1 MYEYFADTTEF
12 ETAIQVLEKV
22 YVKKKNEIFA
32 RHQLATRRQRP
43 SETLDEFL
51 RDLHRLSKDCTLKD
65 VTAEEY
71 REELV
76 RDAFINGLSSAN
88 IRQRL
93 LETQALTLSQAFDQ
107 TRSLDLAQRTLEAF
121 QSLGPVIAA
130 ASGCLEDAVKS
141 PYTNQQEIRPVEDST
156 LASMTTKKRCW
167 FCATSLHL
175 RARCPAKDS
184 DCSSCGKKG
193 HWAKVCQTKGKK
205 QATASISSPTLCAIS
220 AAVPYCLNCSATNL
234 KVNGRR
240 VSGLIDSASSESFID
255 KLHIKPASQSIT
267 LAMSS
272 STASVIGECTV
283 DLYMKDSIY
292 PNTRLGVIEN
302 LCGDVILGIDFQKQ
316 HSSVTIEYG
325 GPRPELKISNI
336 GNKPVCSLTSAG
348 MSEPLLFANMQ
359 GDAKPIAT
367 KS

>member
-1 MYEYFADTTEF
+1 MECILCPDKLDVDPNSPATEKEYKHWRKTFENFTDECGDRAPDKLRCLTKYVSATVYEYFADATEF

-32 RHQLATRRQRP
+32 RHHLATRRWRP

-51 RDLHRLSKDCTLKD
+51 RDLHRLSKDCTLKA

-88 IRQRL
+88 MRQRL
-93 LETQALTLSQAFDQ
+93 LENQALTLSQAFDQ
-107 TRSLDLAQRTLEAF
+107 VRSLDLAQRTSEAF

-130 ASGCLEDAVKS
+130 ASGCMEETVKS
-141 PYTNQQEIRPVEDST
+141 PYTNQQDIRPVEDST
-156 LASMTTKKRCW
+156 LANMTTKKRCW
-167 FCATSLHL
+167 FCGGSLHF
-175 RARCPAKDS
+175 RVRCPAKDS
-184 DCSSCGKKG
+184 DCSSCGKRG

-205 QATASISSPTLCAIS
+205 QVTASISSPTLCAIS
-220 AAVPYCLNCSATNL
+220 AAVPHCLNCSATNL

-240 VSGLIDSASSESFID
+240 ISGLIDSASSESFID
-255 KLHIKPASQSIT
+255 KRVAHRLKLHIKPVSQSIT

-283 DLYMKDSIY
+283 DLYMNDSHY
-292 PNTRLGVIEN
+292 PNTRLEDPD
-302 LCGDVILGIDFQKQ
+302 L
-316 HSSVTIEYG
+316 S
-325 GPRPELKISNI
+325 
-336 GNKPVCSLTSAG
+336 
-348 MSEPLLFANMQ
+348 
-359 GDAKPIAT
+359 
-367 KS
+367 